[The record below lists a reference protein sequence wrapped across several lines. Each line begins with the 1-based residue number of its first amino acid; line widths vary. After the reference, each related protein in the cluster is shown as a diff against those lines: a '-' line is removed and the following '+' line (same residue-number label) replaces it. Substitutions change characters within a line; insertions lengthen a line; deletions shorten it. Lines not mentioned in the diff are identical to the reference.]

1 MLLLPDKQDPTNVKP
16 FVERKMLFRTLKESE
31 EWCKKIGIE
40 TVGDLNDQI
49 CRGSLSELI
58 LVQEAEQER
67 KIGEIAKDIAGRG
80 GVKFVMI
87 AGPSSSVRP
96 ASPTDCPFS

>member
-1 MLLLPDKQDPTNVKP
+1 M
-16 FVERKMLFRTLKESE
+16 KESE
-31 EWCKKIGIE
+31 EWGKEIGIE

-58 LVQEAEQER
+58 LVQEAQQER
-67 KIGEIAKDIAGRG
+67 KIGEIAKSIVDRG

-87 AGPSSSVRP
+87 AGPSSSGKT
-96 ASPTDCPFS
+96 SFPTDYPFS